1 MQSFYNGLVESQ
13 QLATNWI
20 DNTVAAYVE
29 DAAPAAL
36 GGSGR
41 LWAAMSSLG
50 CSGLALLALGWLWQ
64 LCQIWAALGC
74 LGLGTDGSGR
84 LSWSVRFWHCGK
96 TKSVRFWHCG
106 KTNLDLV
113 EK

>member
-1 MQSFYNGLVESQ
+1 MQSFYNGLVKSQ

-64 LCQIWAALGC
+64 LWQLWAALGC
-74 LGLGTDGSGR
+74 LELAMGGSGR
-84 LSWSVRFWHCGK
+84 FSWSVENPMNK
-96 TKSVRFWHCG
+96 TKNVRIWNCG
-106 KTNLDLV
+106 KTNSDPV